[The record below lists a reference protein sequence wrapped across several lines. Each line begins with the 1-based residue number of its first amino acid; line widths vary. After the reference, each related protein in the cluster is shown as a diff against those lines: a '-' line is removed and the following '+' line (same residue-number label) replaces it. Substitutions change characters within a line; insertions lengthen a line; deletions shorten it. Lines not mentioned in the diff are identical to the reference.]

1 MIDFCLECAALK
13 SPPNITVVINPIS
26 KTQKESRCQPI
37 ILVSPAHSMHVFQ
50 SLQPPRS
57 SFSSSSA
64 ATFCNSRRAESNIAL
79 TVNGTVPALYLSLSG
94 YPSPQSRRRDCP
106 VHFPGLSMISGR
118 HLPVGRH
125 RHPVV
130 DGEWPLS
137 SHRPPPTNCRRRR
150 KTGGADGGA
159 SGTPH
164 KTTTLAIPDVR
175 SRCNISMAC
184 DPAPRP
190 TGTGWTRPSESDSF
204 EQRGCGDLGRALS
217 QTCLRDKVVL
227 VV

>member
-1 MIDFCLECAALK
+1 MFDFCLECAALK

-125 RHPVV
+125 RHCHPVV

-150 KTGGADGGA
+150 KTGETDGGV
-159 SGTPH
+159 SGTPQ
-164 KTTTLAIPDVR
+164 KTSILAIPDVR
-175 SRCNISMAC
+175 SRCNISMDC
-184 DPAPRP
+184 VPAPRP
-190 TGTGWTRPSESDSF
+190 SGTTSESDSF
-204 EQRGCGDLGRALS
+204 E
-217 QTCLRDKVVL
+217 
-227 VV
+227 

>member
-1 MIDFCLECAALK
+1 
-13 SPPNITVVINPIS
+13 
-26 KTQKESRCQPI
+26 
-37 ILVSPAHSMHVFQ
+37 MHVFQ

-57 SFSSSSA
+57 SFSSLSA

-150 KTGGADGGA
+150 KTGEADGGA

-204 EQRGCGDLGRALS
+204 EQRGCGDTRQGVIANLFTRQGCVGCM
-217 QTCLRDKVVL
+217 TGYT
-227 VV
+227 